1 MEKQKPQDFAHH
13 NRIFPPF
20 HMFVLPVFM
29 ANVIYRLVELR
40 HGITFGSVWAVVL
53 GAAFFIAAVSAR
65 IFALSVQDR
74 VIRLEERL
82 RLERLLPADL
92 GLRIGE
98 FGVEQLCGMR
108 FASDEELPVLARQ
121 VLDEKIADRKTIK
134 KRVKNWRP
142 DYQRA

>member
-53 GAAFFIAAVSAR
+53 GVAFFIAAVSAR